1 MAERGMTGSACQAC
15 GSSGLEIF
23 HSQDQVP
30 ANSCLLLSSREE
42 AVGFPTGSIELGFCQ
57 VCGFI
62 GNVAFDPSLAEYS
75 ERYEETQAFSKHFV
89 AFARGLAASWVEKY
103 DLIGKHV
110 VEIGCGKGE
119 FLVMMAE
126 AGIGS
131 GTGID
136 PGVNPARID
145 SPAADRITWIPGL
158 FDDEYGPLNADAV
171 VCRHTLEHI
180 PDVRTFLTRVRSA
193 IGNRH
198 DTVLLFELPDAL
210 RVLEEAAFWDVYYE
224 HCSYFSSGSLARLF
238 EICGFEVLDLT
249 LAYDDQYLIIEARPT
264 DRIESGAIAD
274 IARLRAGIDTFSRGY
289 AAMVDS
295 WNQRLAE
302 VDASGGKS
310 VIWGASSKG
319 VSFLAVA
326 GEHVEAAV
334 DINPH
339 KHGTFMA
346 GTGHPVIAPT
356 ELVDMSPELV
366 VVMNPV
372 YLSEIGSDL
381 DRLGVD
387 SKVIAL

>member
-1 MAERGMTGSACQAC
+1 MTESRCQAC
-15 GSSGLEIF
+15 GRGGLEIF

-30 ANSCLLLSSREE
+30 ANSCLLLSSAEE
-42 AVGFPTGSIELGFCQ
+42 AVGFPTGGIELGFCR

-62 GNVAFDPSLAEYS
+62 GNVAFAPSLAEYS

-89 AFARGLAASWVEKY
+89 EFARGLAASWVEKY
-103 DLIGKHV
+103 RLTGKHV

-145 SPAADRITWIPGL
+145 SPAAERITWVPGL
-158 FDDEYGPLNADAV
+158 FDDAYGPLEADAV

-180 PDVRTFLTRVRSA
+180 SDVRTFLTRIRSA
-193 IGNRH
+193 IDK

-224 HCSYFSSGSLARLF
+224 HCSYFSAGSLARLF
-238 EICGFEVLDLT
+238 ESCGFEVLDLA
-249 LAYDDQYLIIEARPT
+249 LAYDDQYLILEARPS
-264 DRIESGAIAD
+264 DSMESRAVDD
-274 IARLRAGIDTFSRGY
+274 IARLRAGIDTFTSGY
-289 AAMVDS
+289 AALVDS
-295 WNQRLAE
+295 WNERLAA
-302 VDASGGKS
+302 VAASGGKS

-319 VSFLAVA
+319 VSFLAAA

-334 DINPH
+334 DINPN
-339 KHGTFMA
+339 KHGTFIA
-346 GTGHPVIAPT
+346 GTGHPVIAPGD
-356 ELVDMSPELV
+356 LVEIAPELV

-372 YLSEIGSDL
+372 YLDEIGSDL
-381 DRLGVD
+381 SRLGVEAEV
-387 SKVIAL
+387 SSV

>member
-1 MAERGMTGSACQAC
+1 MSDAVCQAC
-15 GSSGLEIF
+15 GSAGPEIF
-23 HSQDQVP
+23 YRQDQVP
-30 ANSCLLLSSREE
+30 ANSCLLLSTREE
-42 AVGFPTGSIELGFCQ
+42 AVGFPTGAIHLGFCQ

-89 AFARGLAASWVEKY
+89 EFARGLAGSWVEKY
-103 DLIGKHV
+103 DLAGKHV

-145 SPAADRITWIPGL
+145 SPAADRISWNRGL
-158 FDDEYGPLNADAV
+158 FDDEYGPLDADAV

-180 PDVRTFLTRVRSA
+180 PDVRTFLTRIRSA
-193 IGNRH
+193 IGTRK

-224 HCSYFSSGSLARLF
+224 HCSYFSAGSLARLF
-238 EICGFEVLDLT
+238 ESCGFRVLDLA
-249 LAYDDQYLIIEARPT
+249 LAYDDQYLILEARP
-264 DRIESGAIAD
+264 DDGIVSEAVDD
-274 IARLRAGIDTFSRGY
+274 IARLRTGIDTFTSGY
-289 AAMVDS
+289 AAMADS
-295 WNQRLAE
+295 WNERLKA
-302 VDASGGKS
+302 VAVRGGKS

-319 VSFLAVA
+319 VSFLAAA

-346 GTGHPVIAPT
+346 GTGHPVIAPRD
-356 ELVDMSPELV
+356 LVDISPDLV

-372 YLSEIGSDL
+372 YLDEIGNDL
-381 DRLGVD
+381 KELGLSSEV
-387 SKVIAL
+387 VAV

>member
-1 MAERGMTGSACQAC
+1 MSEAVCQAC
-15 GSSGLEIF
+15 GSGGLEVF
-23 HSQDQVP
+23 HRQEGVP

-42 AVGFPTGSIELGFCQ
+42 AVGFPTGNIHLGFCQ

-89 AFARGLAASWVEKY
+89 EFARGLAGSWVEKY

-119 FLVMMAE
+119 FLVLMAE

-145 SPAADRITWIPGL
+145 SPAANRITWIPGL
-158 FDDEYGPLNADAV
+158 FDEAYGPLDADAV

-180 PDVRTFLTRVRSA
+180 PDVRTFLTRIRAA
-193 IGNRH
+193 IATRK

-224 HCSYFSSGSLARLF
+224 HCSYFSAGSLARLF
-238 EICGFEVLDLT
+238 EACGFEVLDLG
-249 LAYDDQYLIIEARPT
+249 LAYDDQYLILEARPA
-264 DRIESGAIAD
+264 DRIESGAVDD
-274 IARLRAGIDTFSRGY
+274 IARLRAGIGTFTSGY
-289 AAMVDS
+289 AAMVDA
-295 WNQRLAE
+295 WNERLAA
-302 VDASGGKS
+302 VAASGGKS

-319 VSFLAVA
+319 VSFLAAA
-326 GEHVEAAV
+326 GQHVEAAV

-346 GTGHPVIAPT
+346 GTGHPVIAPGD
-356 ELVDMSPELV
+356 LVDVAPDLV

-372 YLSEIGSDL
+372 YLSEIAHDL
-381 DRLGVD
+381 DQLGVETQ
-387 SKVIAL
+387 VVAL

>member
-1 MAERGMTGSACQAC
+1 MGGRGMSDAVCQAC
-15 GSSGLEIF
+15 GSAGIEVF
-23 HSQDQVP
+23 HRQDHVP

-42 AVGFPTGSIELGFCQ
+42 AVEFPTGNIQLGFCHL
-57 VCGFI
+57 CGFI

-75 ERYEETQAFSKHFV
+75 QRYEETQAFSKHFV
-89 AFARGLAASWVEKY
+89 DFARGLAGTWVEKY
-103 DLIGKHV
+103 DLTGKHV
-110 VEIGCGKGE
+110 VEIGSGKGE

-145 SPAADRITWIPGL
+145 SSAADRITWIPGL
-158 FDDEYGPLNADAV
+158 FDDNYGPLDADAV

-180 PDVRTFLTRVRSA
+180 PDVRTFLSRIRLA
-193 IGNRH
+193 IGK

-224 HCSYFSSGSLARLF
+224 HCSYFTSGSLARLF
-238 EICGFEVLDLT
+238 ESCGFEVLDLA
-249 LAYDDQYLIIEARPT
+249 LAYDDQYLILEART
-264 DRIESGAIAD
+264 ADRIESSAVAD
-274 IARLRAGIDTFSRGY
+274 LARIRAGIDTFTGGY
-289 AAMVDS
+289 MAMAEG
-295 WNQRLAE
+295 WKERLSTVA
-302 VDASGGKS
+302 ASGGKS

-319 VSFLAVA
+319 VSFLAGA

-346 GTGHPVIAPT
+346 GTGHPVIAPA
-356 ELVDMSPELV
+356 ELVDISPELV

-372 YLSEIGSDL
+372 YLSEIGHDL
-381 DRLGVD
+381 DQLGLD
-387 SKVIAL
+387 SQVIAL

>member
-1 MAERGMTGSACQAC
+1 
-15 GSSGLEIF
+15 
-23 HSQDQVP
+23 
-30 ANSCLLLSSREE
+30 
-42 AVGFPTGSIELGFCQ
+42 
-57 VCGFI
+57 
-62 GNVAFDPSLAEYS
+62 
-75 ERYEETQAFSKHFV
+75 
-89 AFARGLAASWVEKY
+89 
-103 DLIGKHV
+103 

-145 SPAADRITWIPGL
+145 SPAADRISWNRGL
-158 FDDEYGPLNADAV
+158 FDDEYGPLDADAV

-180 PDVRTFLTRVRSA
+180 PDVRTFLTRIRSA
-193 IGNRH
+193 IGTRK

-224 HCSYFSSGSLARLF
+224 HCSYFSAGSLARLF
-238 EICGFEVLDLT
+238 ESCGFRVLDLA
-249 LAYDDQYLIIEARPT
+249 LAYDDQYLILEARP
-264 DRIESGAIAD
+264 DDGIVSEAVDD
-274 IARLRAGIDTFSRGY
+274 IARLRTGIDTFTSGY
-289 AAMVDS
+289 AAMADS
-295 WNQRLAE
+295 WNERLKA
-302 VDASGGKS
+302 VAVRGGKS

-319 VSFLAVA
+319 VSFLAAA

-346 GTGHPVIAPT
+346 GTGHPVIAPRD
-356 ELVDMSPELV
+356 LVDISPELV

-372 YLSEIGSDL
+372 YLDEIGNDLKELGLSSD
-381 DRLGVD
+381 V
-387 SKVIAL
+387 VAV

>member
-1 MAERGMTGSACQAC
+1 MSDAVCQAC
-15 GSSGLEIF
+15 GSDGLEIF
-23 HSQDQVP
+23 HRQVRVP

-42 AVGFPTGSIELGFCQ
+42 AVGFPTGDIHLGLCH

-89 AFARGLAASWVEKY
+89 EFARGLAGAWVEKY
-103 DLIGKHV
+103 DLTGKNV

-145 SPAADRITWIPGL
+145 SPSADRITWFPGL
-158 FDDEYGPLNADAV
+158 FDDAYGPLDADAV

-180 PDVRTFLTRVRSA
+180 PDVRTFLSRIRSA
-193 IGNRH
+193 INK
-198 DTVLLFELPDAL
+198 DTVVLFELPDAL

-224 HCSYFSSGSLARLF
+224 HCSYFTAGSLARLF
-238 EICGFEVLDLT
+238 ESCGFEVLDLA
-249 LAYDDQYLIIEARPT
+249 LAYDDQYLILEARPT
-264 DRIESGAIAD
+264 DRIEPGAVD
-274 IARLRAGIDTFSRGY
+274 DLARTRTGIDTFTSGY
-289 AAMVDS
+289 AAMVDT
-295 WNQRLAE
+295 WNERLAE
-302 VDASGGKS
+302 VTASGGKS

-319 VSFLAVA
+319 VAFLAAA

-346 GTGHPVIAPT
+346 GTGHPVIAPAD
-356 ELVDMSPELV
+356 LVDIAPELV

-372 YLSEIGSDL
+372 YLEEIGQDIEE
-381 DRLGVD
+381 LGLSPEV
-387 SKVIAL
+387 VAV